1 MRNEK
6 AFTRAKKSTTLR
18 KAVYE
23 YRKMFYNPKNVLSWI
38 YWIILIVYPIIL
50 NCVWPNRNIIAL
62 YIGDVIG
69 TALAAV
75 VIISFQYTVAKG
87 DIEDLDEWCEDEDW

>member
-1 MRNEK
+1 M
-6 AFTRAKKSTTLR
+6 ALR

-23 YRKMFYNPKNVLSWI
+23 YRKMFYNPKDVLSWI

-50 NCVWPNRNIIAL
+50 NCEWTNRNIIAL

-69 TALAAV
+69 TVLAAV
-75 VIISFQYTVAKG
+75 EIISFQYTVAKG
-87 DIEDLDEWCEDEDW
+87 DIEDLDEWCKDEDW